1 MPRTVSEWTD
11 AELTPEEIQQCHSW
25 DPLAVELAA
34 EVLRLR
40 DLLDRALDNAE
51 ACMIER
57 DAALS
62 QLRSEQA
69 LRDHAEAHIE
79 YLKDS

>member
-1 MPRTVSEWTD
+1 MKPIAEWTD
-11 AELTPEEIQQCHSW
+11 AELQTWADHPNIPSR
-25 DPLAVELAA
+25 LLAA

-40 DLLDRALDNAE
+40 DLLDRALDNAD

-62 QLRSEQA
+62 QLRQEQA
-69 LRDHAEAHIE
+69 LRDHAEAHVE
-79 YLKDS
+79 YLKES